1 MITLTA
7 ALHENIRGKGYWK
20 LNTSFLSEVEYVNI
34 IKSTIQNVKE
44 EYQHDKT
51 VNDSLLW
58 EMIKLK
64 VREQS
69 LKYAAAKKAK
79 ISRNSE
85 ELENKISE
93 LESLADSFVTD
104 EDRKQDVLR
113 ELNLKRM
120 EVEKIIEYHRKGE
133 ILRSKC
139 RWFNEGEKNTKY
151 FLNLEKRHCKQSV
164 ITRLKTDGDI
174 SVTTDKD
181 ILNLS
186 ESF

>member
-1 MITLTA
+1 
-7 ALHENIRGKGYWK
+7 
-20 LNTSFLSEVEYVNI
+20 
-34 IKSTIQNVKE
+34 
-44 EYQHDKT
+44 
-51 VNDSLLW
+51 
-58 EMIKLK
+58 MIKLK

-85 ELENKISE
+85 ELEKKISE

-120 EVEKIIEYHRKGE
+120 EVEKIIECHTKGA

-151 FLNLEKRHCKQSV
+151 FLNLEKHHCKQSV
-164 ITRLKTDGDI
+164 ITRLKTDG
-174 SVTTDKD
+174 
-181 ILNLS
+181 S
-186 ESF
+186 ETYLLQQTKTS